1 VVGKNMAGDKNA
13 DKDKAKAAEAD
24 AKTEGKEGEAPAEGA
39 PKKKSLLGFIPK
51 INLSR
56 KTLMFVV
63 APAVLVVVLGLGAY
77 MFLFSGGDEEHAV
90 AEAGHGEA
98 SAHGAEGAHGEGVVH
113 PVFYDVPDILVN
125 VATGEQKPA
134 FLKLSVS
141 LELEG
146 EAEAAK
152 AAIEPVMPRVV
163 DQLQT
168 YLREL
173 RVEDLTGSASVFRL
187 KEEMLRRVNL
197 AVEPVKVKDVL
208 FREMII
214 Q

>member
-1 VVGKNMAGDKNA
+1 MAKGKDAQKDKNA
-13 DKDKAKAAEAD
+13 AKGEDD
-24 AKTEGKEGEAPAEGA
+24 AKTDAAAAEGEGEAK
-39 PKKKSLLGFIPK
+39 PKGRFAFLTGLLK
-51 INLSR
+51 IKLSR

-63 APAVLVVVLGLGAY
+63 APAVLVLLLGTGAY
-77 MFLFSGGDEEHAV
+77 FFLFSGGEEQV
-90 AEAGHGEA
+90 ADAAGEHGEA
-98 SAHGAEGAHGEGVVH
+98 GALGEGAAAAEEGPH

-125 VATGEQKPA
+125 VSAGGDKPA

-146 EAEAAK
+146 TGEEAK
-152 AAIEPVMPRVV
+152 AAIEPVIPRVV

-173 RVEDLTGSASVFRL
+173 RVEDLSGSAAMFRL
-187 KEEMLRRVNL
+187 KEELLRRVNL

-208 FREMII
+208 FREMIV

>member
-1 VVGKNMAGDKNA
+1 MAGDKNA
-13 DKDKAKAAEAD
+13 DKDKAKAADAD
-24 AKTEGKEGEAPAEGA
+24 AKTEGKEGEAPAEAA
-39 PKKKSLLGFIPK
+39 PKKKGLLGFIPK

-90 AEAGHGEA
+90 ADGGHGTSVE
-98 SAHGAEGAHGEGVVH
+98 GAEGVHVEGEPH

-125 VATGEQKPA
+125 VATGEDSKPA

-197 AVEPVKVKDVL
+197 AVEPVKIKDVL

>member
-1 VVGKNMAGDKNA
+1 MADDKNA
-13 DKDKAKAAEAD
+13 DKDKAKDAD
-24 AKTEGKEGEAPAEGA
+24 AKAEGEAAAEGA
-39 PKKKSLLGFIPK
+39 PKKKGLLGFIPK

-63 APAVLVVVLGLGAY
+63 APAVLVVALGAGAY
-77 MFLFSGGDEEHAV
+77 FFLFSGGEEEQV

-98 SAHGAEGAHGEGVVH
+98 GHGEGGHGEGAHGEGAPH
-113 PVFYDVPDILVN
+113 PVFFEVPDILVN
-125 VATGEQKPA
+125 VASDGDKPA

-146 EAEAAK
+146 EEEAAK

-173 RVEDLTGSASVFRL
+173 RVEDLSGSASVYRL
-187 KEEMLRRVNL
+187 KEELLRRVNL

>member
-1 VVGKNMAGDKNA
+1 MAGDKNA
-13 DKDKAKAAEAD
+13 DKDKAKAKDAD
-24 AKTEGKEGEAPAEGA
+24 AKPEGKEGEAAAEAA
-39 PKKKSLLGFIPK
+39 PKKKGLLGLLKFIPK

-77 MFLFSGGDEEHAV
+77 MFLFSGGEEEAV

-98 SAHGAEGAHGEGVVH
+98 AAHGAEGAHGEGVVH

-125 VATGEQKPA
+125 VATGDEKPA

-152 AAIEPVMPRVV
+152 AAIEPIMPRVV

-173 RVEDLTGSASVFRL
+173 RVEDLSGSASVFRL

>member
-1 VVGKNMAGDKNA
+1 MAGDKNA
-13 DKDKAKAAEAD
+13 DKDKAKAADAD
-24 AKTEGKEGEAPAEGA
+24 AKTEGKEGEAPAEAA
-39 PKKKSLLGFIPK
+39 PKKKGLLGFIPK

-90 AEAGHGEA
+90 AEGGHGEA
-98 SAHGAEGAHGEGVVH
+98 AAHGAEGAHGEDVVH

-125 VATGEQKPA
+125 VATGEDSKPA

-197 AVEPVKVKDVL
+197 AVEPVKIKDVL

>member
-1 VVGKNMAGDKNA
+1 MADDKNA
-13 DKDKAKAAEAD
+13 DKDKAKDAD
-24 AKTEGKEGEAPAEGA
+24 AKAEGEAAAEGA
-39 PKKKSLLGFIPK
+39 PKKKGLLGFIPK

-63 APAVLVVVLGLGAY
+63 APAVLVVALGAGAY
-77 MFLFSGGDEEHAV
+77 FFLFSDGEEEQV

-98 SAHGAEGAHGEGVVH
+98 GHGEGDHGEGAHGEGAPH
-113 PVFYDVPDILVN
+113 PVFFEVPDILVN
-125 VATGEQKPA
+125 VASDGDKPA

-146 EAEAAK
+146 EEEAAK

-173 RVEDLTGSASVFRL
+173 RVEDLSGSASVYRL
-187 KEEMLRRVNL
+187 KEELLRRVNL

>member
-1 VVGKNMAGDKNA
+1 MAGDKDA
-13 DKDKAKAAEAD
+13 EKDKAKAKDAEA
-24 AKTEGKEGEAPAEGA
+24 KTDGKEGEAAAEAA
-39 PKKKSLLGFIPK
+39 PKKKGLLGFIPT

-77 MFLFSGGDEEHAV
+77 MFLFSGGEEEAAV

-98 SAHGAEGAHGEGVVH
+98 GHGGEGAHGEGVAVH

-125 VATGEQKPA
+125 VATGQDKPA

-173 RVEDLTGSASVFRL
+173 RVEDLSGSASVFRL

>member
-1 VVGKNMAGDKNA
+1 MASTKDAKVN
-13 DKDKAKAAEAD
+13 DDKAKDAGAKAETPGGEGARAD
-24 AKTEGKEGEAPAEGA
+24 AK
-39 PKKKSLLGFIPK
+39 PKGRLAFLKL
-51 INLSR
+51 NLSR

-63 APAVLVVVLGLGAY
+63 APAALVVMLGLGSLV
-77 MFLFSGGDEEHAV
+77 FFSGGDEAAV
-90 AEAGHGEA
+90 ADA
-98 SAHGAEGAHGEGVVH
+98 AHGEGAAGQGAHGAVGPH
-113 PVFYDVPDILVN
+113 PVFFEVPDILVN
-125 VATGEQKPA
+125 VTTGEGKPA

-146 EAEAAK
+146 EGEAAK
-152 AAIEPVMPRVV
+152 AAIEPVTPRII

-173 RVEDLTGSASVFRL
+173 RVEDLSGSAAVFRL
-187 KEEMLRRVNL
+187 KEEILRRVNL
-197 AVEPVKVKDVL
+197 AIEPMKVKDVL

>member
-1 VVGKNMAGDKNA
+1 MADDKNA
-13 DKDKAKAAEAD
+13 DKDTAKDAD
-24 AKTEGKEGEAPAEGA
+24 AKAEGEAAAEGA
-39 PKKKSLLGFIPK
+39 PKKKGLLGFIPK

-63 APAVLVVVLGLGAY
+63 APAVLVVALGAGAY
-77 MFLFSGGDEEHAV
+77 FFLFSGGEEEQV

-98 SAHGAEGAHGEGVVH
+98 GHGEGDHGEGAHGEGAPH
-113 PVFYDVPDILVN
+113 PVFFEVPDILVN
-125 VATGEQKPA
+125 VASDGDKPA

-146 EAEAAK
+146 EEEAAK

-173 RVEDLTGSASVFRL
+173 RVEDLSGSASVYRL
-187 KEEMLRRVNL
+187 KEELLRRVNL

>member
-1 VVGKNMAGDKNA
+1 MAGDKDA
-13 DKDKAKAAEAD
+13 DKDKAKAAAAD
-24 AKTEGKEGEAPAEGA
+24 AKSEGKEGEAAPDAPA
-39 PKKKSLLGFIPK
+39 KKKGLLGLIPT

-63 APAVLVVVLGLGAY
+63 APAVLVVVLGLAAF
-77 MFLFSGGDEEHAV
+77 MFLFSGGEDETAI
-90 AEAGHGEA
+90 
-98 SAHGAEGAHGEGVVH
+98 AEGAHGEAGHGAASAHGGDAAH

-125 VATGEQKPA
+125 VATGESKPA

-141 LELEG
+141 LELGG

-173 RVEDLTGSASVFRL
+173 RVEDLSGSASVFRL

-197 AVEPVKVKDVL
+197 AVEPVQVKDVL

>member
-1 VVGKNMAGDKNA
+1 MAGDKDA
-13 DKDKAKAAEAD
+13 EKDKAKAKDAEA
-24 AKTEGKEGEAPAEGA
+24 KTDGKEGEVAAEAA
-39 PKKKSLLGFIPK
+39 PKKKGLLGFIPT

-77 MFLFSGGDEEHAV
+77 MFLFSGGEEEAAV

-98 SAHGAEGAHGEGVVH
+98 GHGGEGAHGEGVAVH

-125 VATGEQKPA
+125 VATGQDKPA

-173 RVEDLTGSASVFRL
+173 RVEDLSGSASVFRL

>member
-1 VVGKNMAGDKNA
+1 MASAKDAKA
-13 DKDKAKAAEAD
+13 SDDKAKDAEAKSD
-24 AKTEGKEGEAPAEGA
+24 AKDAEAGAAGEK
-39 PKKKSLLGFIPK
+39 PKGRFAFLKL
-51 INLSR
+51 NLSR

-63 APAVLVVVLGLGAY
+63 APAALVLTLGLGAY
-77 MFLFSGGDEEHAV
+77 FFIFSGGEDAAV
-90 AEAGHGEA
+90 ADAAQGGEHGEGAGSGHGE
-98 SAHGAEGAHGEGVVH
+98 GPH
-113 PVFYDVPDILVN
+113 PVFVEVPDILVN
-125 VATGEQKPA
+125 IAVTDNKPG

-146 EAEAAK
+146 AEEEAK

-173 RVEDLTGSASVFRL
+173 RVEDLTGSAAVFRL
-187 KEEMLRRVNL
+187 KEEILRRINL
-197 AVEPVKVKDVL
+197 AVEPIRVKDVL

>member
-1 VVGKNMAGDKNA
+1 MAGDKSA
-13 DKDKAKAAEAD
+13 DKDKAKAKEAD
-24 AKTEGKEGEAPAEGA
+24 AKTEGKEGEAPAEAA
-39 PKKKSLLGFIPK
+39 PKKKGLLGFIPT
-51 INLSR
+51 INLAR

-77 MFLFSGGDEEHAV
+77 MFLFSGGEEEAAV

-98 SAHGAEGAHGEGVVH
+98 AAHGAEGAHGEGVVH

-125 VATGEQKPA
+125 VATGDQKPA

-152 AAIEPVMPRVV
+152 AAIEPIMPRVV

-173 RVEDLTGSASVFRL
+173 RVEDLSGSASVFRL

>member
-1 VVGKNMAGDKNA
+1 MASDKGA
-13 DKDKAKAAEAD
+13 DKAKDAEAKAD
-24 AKTEGKEGEAPAEGA
+24 ENKEGAEAAEGA
-39 PKKKSLLGFIPK
+39 AKPKGRFAFLTGLFKLK
-51 INLSR
+51 LSR

-63 APAVLVVVLGLGAY
+63 APGAGVLVLAIVAY
-77 MFLFSGGDEEHAV
+77 FFLFSGGEEHAD
-90 AEAGHGEA
+90 AGHGEA
-98 SAHGAEGAHGEGVVH
+98 GEGQAAHAEIPH
-113 PVFYDVPDILVN
+113 PIFFDVPDILVN
-125 VATGEQKPA
+125 VATDGDKPA

-146 EAEAAK
+146 AGEEAK
-152 AAIEPVMPRVV
+152 AALEPVVPRVV

-173 RVEDLTGSASVFRL
+173 RVEDLTGSAAVFRL

>member
-1 VVGKNMAGDKNA
+1 MANAKDAKTSDDKS
-13 DKDKAKAAEAD
+13 KDAD
-24 AKTEGKEGEAPAEGA
+24 AKTEARDGEVGDATEK
-39 PKKKSLLGFIPK
+39 PKGRFAFLKL
-51 INLSR
+51 NLSR

-63 APAVLVVVLGLGAY
+63 APAALVLTLGLGAY
-77 MFLFSGGDEEHAV
+77 FFLFSGSEEAAV
-90 AEAGHGEA
+90 ADA
-98 SAHGAEGAHGEGVVH
+98 AHGGEHGEGGGAGNGEGSH
-113 PVFYDVPDILVN
+113 PVFVEVPDILVN
-125 VATGEQKPA
+125 IAVTDSKPG

-146 EAEAAK
+146 GGEEAK
-152 AAIEPVMPRVV
+152 AAIEPVMPRIV

-173 RVEDLTGSASVFRL
+173 RVEDLTGSAAVFRL
-187 KEEMLRRVNL
+187 KEEILRRINL
-197 AVEPVKVKDVL
+197 AVEPMRVKDVL

>member
-1 VVGKNMAGDKNA
+1 MADDKNA
-13 DKDKAKAAEAD
+13 DKDKAKDAD
-24 AKTEGKEGEAPAEGA
+24 AKAEGEAAAEGA
-39 PKKKSLLGFIPK
+39 PKKKGLLGFIPK

-63 APAVLVVVLGLGAY
+63 APAVLVVALGAGAY
-77 MFLFSGGDEEHAV
+77 FFLFSGGEEEQV

-98 SAHGAEGAHGEGVVH
+98 GHGEGGHGEGAHGEGAPH
-113 PVFYDVPDILVN
+113 PVFFEVPDILVN
-125 VATGEQKPA
+125 VASDGDKPA

-146 EAEAAK
+146 EEEAAK

-173 RVEDLTGSASVFRL
+173 RVEDLSGSASVYRL
-187 KEEMLRRVNL
+187 KEELLRRVNL
-197 AVEPVKVKDVL
+197 SVEPVKVKDVL

>member
-1 VVGKNMAGDKNA
+1 MAKAKEAEKDKAA
-13 DKDKAKAAEAD
+13 DKDEAAKGDGA
-24 AKTEGKEGEAPAEGA
+24 EGEAAKPAGRFA
-39 PKKKSLLGFIPK
+39 FLSKLK

-56 KTLMFVV
+56 KTLLFVV
-63 APAVLVVVLGLGAY
+63 APAVGVLLLAIGAWV
-77 MFLFSGGDEEHAV
+77 FLFSGGDEQV
-90 AEAGHGEA
+90 ATAEGHGEA
-98 SAHGAEGAHGEGVVH
+98 AAHGEAAVAHAGPH
-113 PVFYDVPDILVN
+113 PVFYDIPDILVN
-125 VATGEQKPA
+125 VSAGEKPA

-146 EAEAAK
+146 VGEEAK
-152 AAIEPVMPRVV
+152 AAIEPVVPRVV

-173 RVEDLTGSASVFRL
+173 RVEDLNGSAAMFRL

-197 AVEPVKVKDVL
+197 AVEPLKVKDVL
-208 FREMII
+208 FREMIV

>member
-1 VVGKNMAGDKNA
+1 MADDKNA
-13 DKDKAKAAEAD
+13 DKDKAKDAD
-24 AKTEGKEGEAPAEGA
+24 AKAEGEAAAEGA
-39 PKKKSLLGFIPK
+39 PKKKGLLGFIPK

-63 APAVLVVVLGLGAY
+63 APAVLVVALGAGAY
-77 MFLFSGGDEEHAV
+77 FFLFSGGEEEQV

-98 SAHGAEGAHGEGVVH
+98 GHGEGGHGECAHGEGAPH
-113 PVFYDVPDILVN
+113 PVFFEVPDILVN
-125 VATGEQKPA
+125 VASDGDKPA

-146 EAEAAK
+146 EEEAAK

-173 RVEDLTGSASVFRL
+173 RVEDLSGSASVYRL
-187 KEEMLRRVNL
+187 KEELLRRVNL

>member
-1 VVGKNMAGDKNA
+1 MADEENA
-13 DKDKAKAAEAD
+13 QQEAEETKKSAAAGAAAND
-24 AKTEGKEGEAPAEGA
+24 GEGA
-39 PKKKSLLGFIPK
+39 VEGAEKPKGRFGFLK
-51 INLSR
+51 LNLSR

-63 APAVLVVVLGLGAY
+63 APAVAVLLLGVGAY
-77 MFLFSGGDEEHAV
+77 MFLFSGGEETAT
-90 AEAGHGEA
+90 AEGGHGEA
-98 SAHGAEGAHGEGVVH
+98 GAHGEMAGEGAAH
-113 PVFYDVPDILVN
+113 AEAAKPVFFDVPDILVN
-125 VATGEQKPA
+125 VSAGGDKPA

-146 EAEAAK
+146 GGDAHATET
-152 AAIEPVMPRVV
+152 IEQVMPRVV